1 MSTDK
6 KDDAKKPDSKDGD
19 APKKKGGMAGALIGV
34 VVSAVLAGGAAYGGA
49 KAASGGGEHHE
60 APPKPKF
67 HPPGPTVALE
77 PFIANLPD
85 KDGKN
90 HAVKVTIAIELA
102 REAQEDAFK
111 VFTPRIR
118 DVTLSYIRGLSFEQ
132 MANKD
137 AADKMRKELLEKWQA
152 IGATDAQQVLI
163 TDLITQ

>member
-1 MSTDK
+1 MSDK
-6 KDDAKKPDSKDGD
+6 KDDAKKAETKEAEP
-19 APKKKGGMAGALIGV
+19 PKKKGGMAGALIGV

-49 KAASGGGEHHE
+49 KAASGGHHE
-60 APPKPKF
+60 PEPPPKPKF
-67 HPPGPTVALE
+67 HPPGPTVPLE

-85 KDGKN
+85 KEGKN

-111 VFTPRIR
+111 VFVPRVR

-132 MANKD
+132 IANKD
-137 AADKMRKELLEKWQA
+137 ATEKMRKELLEKWQTV
-152 IGATDAQQVLI
+152 GAVDAQQVLI